1 MAVVWVG
8 LTRIKIKVFQ
18 HPNVLAVCIISL
30 FEEFMICT
38 CKFVRLWPGNKR
50 EIYKK
55 LRVDKILIA
64 KTRTISLDP
73 SASLLWCKTLQ
84 IAVIY
89 TSVTNLKTS
98 KTHLKTC
105 SSFRYLTHYICTLII
120 YLIVQTL
127 IGLNKL
133 LMYNKVG
140 TVTVIIMTP
149 IMPWTVVIG
158 CNCL

>member
-1 MAVVWVG
+1 MYWLAWQE
-8 LTRIKIKVFQ
+8 KKVFKRS
-18 HPNVLAVCIISL
+18 NVLAVCIISL
-30 FEEFMICT
+30 NKEYTICT
-38 CKFVRLWPGNKR
+38 CKFVRLWSGNKR

-55 LRVDKILIA
+55 LLVDKILIA
-64 KTRTISLDP
+64 KIVTIILDL

-84 IAVIY
+84 IAVIC

-98 KTHLKTC
+98 KTHLKNC
-105 SSFRYLTHYICTLII
+105 SSFRRLTHYICTLII

-127 IGLNKL
+127 IGFNKL

-140 TVTVIIMTP
+140 TVTVIIVTP
-149 IMPWTVVIG
+149 IMLWTVVIG